1 MFLLGYLKKLKVTR
15 CVFYT
20 LVWSLYF
27 FPIPFFLRIHPVLF
41 SVRLV
46 KTSTLLI
53 LPLGVTLTIQITAT
67 DSSAIA
73 SVSSTPSLTLSSGS
87 TSITSGYQNFSNWSV
102 TSTNTTLWSPSNIS
116 PSGWIDASDT
126 SSYNLS
132 GSNLSSI
139 SDKSGNFNMT
149 IDGTPQR
156 SQVSVNYLNGL
167 PTFYFDG
174 SESLI
179 SSDQD
184 QVASSGNHWATGVF
198 RWDSVDNSK
207 DSFWS
212 FDNSNSSRR
221 TYAISSSD
229 NNSWSG
235 EIDYDGNNSIVS
247 GIAKNSFIA
256 ASIGRYTYTII
267 SVVFNKTGNQ
277 IFGRLNGTTRTSVHS
292 YNNSLY
298 QNADYRLFRN
308 RGGTKPAGRLAEHFF
323 KAGVPGTGG
332 TDITDV
338 QKAEGYLA
346 HKWGLTSSLP
356 LITPI
361 KVQLL

>member
-1 MFLLGYLKKLKVTR
+1 MVAG
-15 CVFYT
+15 
-20 LVWSLYF
+20 LYF
-27 FPIPFFLRIHPVLF
+27 FSNPIF
-41 SVRLV
+41 SQDSSGPALSAFSQDLNAVDI
-46 KTSTLLI
+46 TSG
-53 LPLGVTLTIQITAT
+53 GVTLTIQITVT

-73 SVSSTPSLTLSSGS
+73 SVSSTPSLTLSSGNI
-87 TSITSGYQNFSNWSV
+87 SITSGYQNFSNWSV

-116 PSGWIDASDT
+116 PSGWIDASDA

-132 GSNLSSI
+132 GSTLSSI
-139 SDKSGNFNMT
+139 TDKSGNFNMT
-149 IDGTPQR
+149 IDGTPITY
-156 SQVSVNYLNGL
+156 VNSLNGL
-167 PTFYFDG
+167 NTFYFDG
-174 SESLI
+174 NESLI

-184 QVASSGNHWATGVF
+184 QVASSGNHWAIGVF

-221 TYAISSSD
+221 TYAISSGSGSG
-229 NNSWSG
+229 SWFG

-247 GIAKNSFIA
+247 GTAKNSFTVVVQR
-256 ASIGRYTYTII
+256 SYYTII

-277 IFGRLNGTTRTSVHS
+277 IFGRLNGINRTSVHS

-308 RGGTKPAGRLAEHFF
+308 RGGAKPSGRLAEHFF

-356 LITPI
+356 SNHPYKSSAPLTQQAKTYSSSIYLDPDHI
-361 KVQLL
+361 P